1 MEDKA
6 RIADNGI
13 SDFTY
18 RLPLGQRSI
27 LDRYEMED
35 ISSEISSSSFSAP
48 STPPLPPSSTSSAG
62 TYAIGAGGIRY
73 IVHRV
78 TMMDTLAGVAIK
90 YGVEVADLKRI
101 NGLVTDR
108 QMFAHKT
115 LHIPLQGRHPPSP
128 HLSNGS
134 EPDNNGLSNSEQT
147 PVRRRNSDLFETFQS
162 LKLTSS
168 SSAPNQKMSSAMNSL
183 QGYYGLNP
191 SGSSSS
197 SPYNPPLTH
206 HRKSKSLANGLCENG
221 EPNAE
226 ADKRSSGE
234 KLFRR
239 RQKSE
244 TDFTT
249 SDDNSSG
256 GGFSA
261 TAGKGLA
268 LRSKPTNRT
277 SSGFD
282 SEAGWSNPVP
292 SGFSD
297 SPLVDDAAA
306 TGGRAAGRRRAFL
319 QWAASSEGGR
329 ASSMDDVFFFFV
341 VFNRKGG
348 VFGRKGAAAEG
359 GED

>member
-1 MEDKA
+1 
-6 RIADNGI
+6 
-13 SDFTY
+13 
-18 RLPLGQRSI
+18 
-27 LDRYEMED
+27 MED
-35 ISSEISSSSFSAP
+35 ISLEISSSSLLSAP
-48 STPPLPPSSTSSAG
+48 STPPLPPSCSSSGG
-62 TYAIGAGGIRY
+62 TYAVGPGGIRY

-115 LHIPLQGRHPPSP
+115 LHIPLPGRHPPSS

-168 SSAPNQKMSSAMNSL
+168 SSAPNQKISSAMDSL
-183 QGYYGLNP
+183 QGYYGLKP
-191 SGSSSS
+191 SESSSS
-197 SPYNPPLTH
+197 TYNPPLSF

-221 EPNAE
+221 GITNAE
-226 ADKRSSGE
+226 ADKRSGE

-244 TDFTT
+244 TDFTN

-268 LRSKPTNRT
+268 LRLKPTNRT
-277 SSGFD
+277 SSSFD
-282 SEAGWSNPVP
+282 SEAGWSNPIP
-292 SGFSD
+292 SGFGD
-297 SPLVDDAAA
+297 SLVIVDSLS
-306 TGGRAAGRRRAFL
+306 GVRKSSS
-319 QWAASSEGGR
+319 ASSLQDQENGP
-329 ASSMDDVFFFFV
+329 SSSSSSIWSSLKPDLQAFSSAAIARPIFDGLP
-341 VFNRKGG
+341 NPIT
-348 VFGRKGAAAEG
+348 GRKNKAAL
-359 GED
+359 D